1 MKSVNDTVRATKRK
15 LAQKKRAAK
24 PKEAELELAKAEAQL
39 AEAGLQPQFG
49 KLQNAGWNIETL

>member
-49 KLQNAGWNIETL
+49 KLQNAG